1 MKNVL
6 RILTILASPLLVS
19 ACTNTID
26 PLSDVVIADLTHAE
40 ATSWCAT
47 TFQSIYDERWK
58 TTPPPDGPVAA
69 NGTVWNQDFDLPDP
83 SGDNYGMAGF
93 AGGECV
99 LRLPIDQCADNLKLN
114 PCQATLQ
121 QLDACLL
128 AQFAHD
134 APVTLPEV
142 CKTYR
147 AMPSCDETVI
157 GDMTEFVAGDPAP
170 YETCTLPVRSSERGG
185 DD

>member
-1 MKNVL
+1 MKNAL

-26 PLSDVVIADLTHAE
+26 PLSDVVIADLTDAE
-40 ATSWCAT
+40 AASWCAT
-47 TFQSIYDERWK
+47 TYVSIWHERFMGAL
-58 TTPPPDGPVAA
+58 PPDGPVAA

-83 SGDNYGMAGF
+83 SGDNYAMAGL

-99 LRLPIDQCADNLKLN
+99 LELPVDQCADNLKLN

-128 AQFAHD
+128 AQFAS
-134 APVTLPEV
+134 PVTLPEV

-157 GDMTEFVAGDPAP
+157 GDMTELVAGDPAP